1 MRALSIAD
9 IPMINESSF
18 ASTSPADNERTPLAG
33 SKWRA
38 SALGEDIDE
47 KSESA
52 PIIPDYSIGK
62 SSGDSVASG
71 DDSGQWEAERERIL
85 AMHTAQNDDEEA
97 AMANN
102 VSVNNIA
109 ELPEFMLEGADLN
122 APITNN
128 SAVLLCGRTSNLDIK
143 QQN

>member
-1 MRALSIAD
+1 MV
-9 IPMINESSF
+9 NESSF
-18 ASTSPADNERTPLAG
+18 ASTSPADDETTPLAS
-33 SKWRA
+33 SKRRA
-38 SALGEDIDE
+38 SALGEDDDE

-52 PIIPDYSIGK
+52 PIIPDYSIAK

-71 DDSGQWEAERERIL
+71 DDSGQWEAEGERVL
-85 AMHTAQNDDEEA
+85 AAHAAQNDDEEA
-97 AMANN
+97 AMANDG
-102 VSVNNIA
+102 SGNNIA
-109 ELPEFMLEGADLN
+109 ELPEFMLESAELN